1 MNTEFALTRITLKPI
16 KHKDCNALW
25 AILSDPLVAQYND
38 YCVPVTR
45 DAVKQLIQDDITGM
59 YEGNTLRLGIYLK
72 NTVIL
77 IGCVGLYDIEVNS
90 AWLGF
95 ELAPDHWG
103 NGYMS
108 EALAFIQTNIKTLVT
123 QLGNIAHLDNEL
135 NITNLQAKVAIEN
148 TQSQQLLRRFNFTHV
163 ASEHWIY
170 KL

>member
-1 MNTEFALTRITLKPI
+1 MNTEFTLTRITLKPI
-16 KHKDCNALW
+16 KHRDCSALW

-38 YCVPVTR
+38 YSLPVTR

-72 NTVIL
+72 NTMTL
-77 IGCVGLYDIEVNS
+77 IGCVGLYDIESNS

-95 ELAPDHWG
+95 ELAPAHWR
-103 NGYMS
+103 NGFMS

-123 QLGNIAHLDNEL
+123 QLGNVAYLDNKL

-148 TQSQQLLRRFNFTHV
+148 IQSQQLLRRFKFTHV

>member
-1 MNTEFALTRITLKPI
+1 MNNEFALTRITLKPI

-77 IGCVGLYDIEVNS
+77 IGCIGLYDIEEDT

-95 ELAPDHWG
+95 ELSPNHWG
-103 NGYMS
+103 NGFMS
-108 EALAFIQTNIKTLVT
+108 EALAFLLTNIKAVVAL
-123 QLGNIAHLDNEL
+123 LDNES
-135 NITNLQAKVAIEN
+135 NITNLQAKVATEN
-148 TQSQQLLRRFNFTHV
+148 SQSQQLLRRFKFTHV
-163 ASEHWIY
+163 ASEQWLY
-170 KL
+170 QL